1 MATFTVKYRR
11 PDGALAEEVV
21 EADSRSSAFD
31 AARERGIVPISL
43 TSGGKPSAAS
53 ADTPKRGG
61 NRRLVQGIL
70 ACAAVVLLAGG
81 VWWMLPRHSPAKPLP
96 PKRIEAKKPLQTKA
110 TATPAPAVTNLPK
123 VAEQPRPVEPEADL
137 GEWHG
142 QRVVARTARTNEN
155 GTVVQILTTK
165 DGKTHRVTT
174 PPKPVFDNASDQL
187 IAMAVSGAEHDSM
200 APMPLSASIES
211 DFRKSLEKPVVID
224 ETDSDEVKRMK
235 QAVIEV
241 REELKKVVASGG
253 SVQEAL
259 ATHQQLVN
267 DNGRLRA
274 QAQAEIRRYMDEGDV
289 EGARNYVKTINQ
301 ALEQM
306 GVKGVSMPMTRE
318 ERRAV
323 VQEQRKLREA
333 QNAAPEGKKEE

>member
-1 MATFTVKYRR
+1 
-11 PDGALAEEVV
+11 
-21 EADSRSSAFD
+21 
-31 AARERGIVPISL
+31 
-43 TSGGKPSAAS
+43 
-53 ADTPKRGG
+53 
-61 NRRLVQGIL
+61 
-70 ACAAVVLLAGG
+70 
-81 VWWMLPRHSPAKPLP
+81 
-96 PKRIEAKKPLQTKA
+96 
-110 TATPAPAVTNLPK
+110 
-123 VAEQPRPVEPEADL
+123 
-137 GEWHG
+137 
-142 QRVVARTARTNEN
+142 
-155 GTVVQILTTK
+155 
-165 DGKTHRVTT
+165 
-174 PPKPVFDNASDQL
+174 
-187 IAMAVSGAEHDSM
+187 
-200 APMPLSASIES
+200 
-211 DFRKSLEKPVVID
+211 
-224 ETDSDEVKRMK
+224 MK
-235 QAVIEV
+235 QAVIDV